1 MAIIGTWKSVL
12 VTKWL
17 YCRGFQIRKWLGEF
31 ITDGKSKVS
40 DGVAKRWIV
49 GRLCDVRSTTLI
61 VEFILTELVFIRELN
76 C

>member
-1 MAIIGTWKSVL
+1 MTIIGTWKSVL

-40 DGVAKRWIV
+40 DEVTVIAGWPRAGVSLHPRQRNS
-49 GRLCDVRSTTLI
+49 G
-61 VEFILTELVFIRELN
+61 ELV
-76 C
+76 

>member
-40 DGVAKRWIV
+40 DEVTVMTGWPRGGLWE
-49 GRLCDVRSTTLI
+49 GGVRSGVLHS
-61 VEFILTELVFIRELN
+61 
-76 C
+76 